1 MKILISNDD
10 GIRAAGLNALRE
22 SLQDR
27 HQVYVVA
34 PDRERSATGH
44 KITLDRPLRVKE
56 WTYPGSNTIGWEVDG
71 TPADCVKLGLE
82 ALLPGPPDL
91 VISGINF
98 GPNLGT
104 DVLYSGTVSAAVEG
118 MISDIPSIAISLASH
133 DFCDFSF
140 SSEIIK
146 RVVSTMDGELSS
158 RTLLN
163 INMPP
168 CAPRGIKVTRLGDRR
183 YVNIFDKRIDP
194 RGRVYFWMAGE
205 PSDPDKD
212 DPETDVWAIKEGYV
226 SITPIQF
233 DLTDHAFMKKL
244 ESICKKLVDLSGER

>member
-10 GIRAAGLNALRE
+10 GIQAAGLNALRE
-22 SLQDR
+22 SLQDQ

-56 WTYPGSNTIGWEVDG
+56 WTYPGTDTIGWEVDG

-82 ALLPGPPDL
+82 ALLPESPDL

-98 GPNLGT
+98 GPNLST

-118 MISDIPSIAISLASH
+118 MINDIPSIAISLASYE
-133 DFCDFSF
+133 FYDFSF

-146 RVVSTMDGELSS
+146 KVVSIVDGQLSS
-158 RTLLN
+158 HTLLN
-163 INMPP
+163 INTPP
-168 CAPRGIKVTRLGDRR
+168 CAPRGIKVTRLGHRR

-194 RGRVYFWMAGE
+194 RGRVYFWMGGE
-205 PSDPDKD
+205 PFDLDKD
-212 DPETDVWAIKEGYV
+212 DPETDVWAIREGYI

-233 DLTDHAFMKKL
+233 DLTDIDFMEKL
-244 ESICKKLVDLSGER
+244 KNICKKIEG

>member
-22 SLQDR
+22 SLQDQ
-27 HQVYVVA
+27 HQLYVVA

-56 WTYPGSNTIGWEVDG
+56 WTYPGSDTIGWEVDG

-82 ALLPGPPDL
+82 ALLPEPPDL

-118 MISDIPSIAISLASH
+118 MINDIPSIAISLASH
-133 DFCDFSF
+133 EFV
-140 SSEIIK
+140 I
-146 RVVSTMDGELSS
+146 
-158 RTLLN
+158 LLFHL
-163 INMPP
+163 
-168 CAPRGIKVTRLGDRR
+168 K
-183 YVNIFDKRIDP
+183 
-194 RGRVYFWMAGE
+194 
-205 PSDPDKD
+205 
-212 DPETDVWAIKEGYV
+212 
-226 SITPIQF
+226 
-233 DLTDHAFMKKL
+233 
-244 ESICKKLVDLSGER
+244 

>member
-10 GIRAAGLNALRE
+10 GIQAAGLNALRE
-22 SLQDR
+22 SLQDQ

-56 WTYPGSNTIGWEVDG
+56 WTYPGTDTIGWEVDG

-82 ALLPGPPDL
+82 ALLPESPDL

-98 GPNLGT
+98 GPNLST

-118 MISDIPSIAISLASH
+118 MINDIPSIAISLASYE
-133 DFCDFSF
+133 FYDFSF

-146 RVVSTMDGELSS
+146 KVVSIVDGQLSS
-158 RTLLN
+158 HTLLN
-163 INMPP
+163 INTPP
-168 CAPRGIKVTRLGDRR
+168 CAPRGIKVTRLGHRR

-194 RGRVYFWMAGE
+194 RGRVYFWMGGE
-205 PSDPDKD
+205 PFDLDRD
-212 DPETDVWAIKEGYV
+212 DPETDVWAIREGYI

-233 DLTDHAFMKKL
+233 DLTDIDFMEKL
-244 ESICKKLVDLSGER
+244 KNICKKIEG